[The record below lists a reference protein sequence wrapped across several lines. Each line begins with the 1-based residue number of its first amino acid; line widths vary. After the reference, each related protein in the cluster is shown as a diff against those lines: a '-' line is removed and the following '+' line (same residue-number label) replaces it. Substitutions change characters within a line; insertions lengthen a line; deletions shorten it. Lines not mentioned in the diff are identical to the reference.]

1 MITLKCYASLI
12 EDLLAEGYDFI
23 MTYRFQSG
31 DAFQSISADERWKIS
46 SKTERSNIIRKDNQ
60 VQNTFEG

>member
-31 DAFQSISADERWKIS
+31 DVFQSISADERWKIS